1 MNSFL
6 KLSELSLNPA
16 NYLVSTDGKPVN
28 HVEFV
33 NQQRAAD
40 YIVRLAAATAG
51 KTFKAGKVDNLDA
64 IKASVRAAMADTSHS
79 YVAAPAKPTSAVND
93 EMVKFALDFVNYE
106 TAKEGASKVNEF
118 MQQFNKINDVETVGE
133 YFTEGVVKLNKIYS
147 ISEILSAV
155 QSTIELLG

>member
-16 NYLVSTDGKPVN
+16 NYLVSADGKPVN
-28 HVEFV
+28 HAEFV
-33 NQQRAAD
+33 NQQRAAE
-40 YIVRLAAATAG
+40 YIVKLAAATAG
-51 KTFKAGKVDNLDA
+51 KTFKTGKVDNLDA
-64 IKASVRAAMADTSHS
+64 IKASVRAAIADTNQS
-79 YVAAPAKPTSAVND
+79 YVTAPAKPVSEVND
-93 EMVKFALDFVNYE
+93 AMVKYALDFVNYE

-118 MQQFNKINDVETVGE
+118 MQQFNKINDVESVGE
-133 YFTEGVVKLNKIYS
+133 YFTEGVVKLNKIYT